1 MTDGMNSRTQLCHDL
16 KKIMEDYAP
25 SRDVFSEDTPRVKRL
40 KSLVSRLDEA
50 DRNIILAYAE
60 VASYRELGRMLG
72 VSYGTARNVVNR
84 IKASIMN
91 VWEW

>member
-1 MTDGMNSRTQLCHDL
+1 MNSRTQLCHDL

-50 DRNIILAYAE
+50 DRKIIILYAE
-60 VASYRELGRMLG
+60 VASYRKLGKLLG
-72 VSYGTARNVVNR
+72 VSHFTIEKTIQG
-84 IKASIMN
+84 IKKQIMN
-91 VWEW
+91 IW